1 MSEPLLTARGL
12 VKRYGG
18 LLAIDDLSIDVR
30 HGETHALIG
39 PNGAGKTTLIGQ
51 LTGESRPDAGR
62 VWFDGRDI
70 TAMPAFRRAR
80 LGLARSF
87 QITSIFPMLT
97 VLDNVALAVQ
107 VHAGHSFGFWRSARN
122 DGRLRAPARQ
132 ALRQVDLDGRA
143 DTVAGHLSHGEHRQL
158 EIAIAIATEPRM
170 LLLDEPMAGMAPEEG
185 RRLVALLGQLKGSL
199 AMLLVEHDM
208 EAVYALADRISV
220 MVYGRIIASGDADS
234 IRGDAEV
241 RRAYL
246 GESEDVI

>member
-1 MSEPLLTARGL
+1 VSEPLLAASGL

-62 VWFDGRDI
+62 VRFDGRDV

-87 QITSIFPMLT
+87 QITSIFPALT

-122 DGRLRAPARQ
+122 DSRLRAPARQ

-143 DTVAGHLSHGEHRQL
+143 EMVAGHLSHGEHRQL
-158 EIAIAIATEPRM
+158 EIAIAIATEPRL

-185 RRLVALLGQLKGSL
+185 RRLVALLGTLKGSL

-220 MVYGRIIASGDADS
+220 MVYGRIIATGDAES

-246 GESEDVI
+246 GDRDRRP